1 MEAALLKTES
11 ICKSF
16 ATVPVLKGISLD
28 LHVGEILGLIGEN
41 GAGKSTLMKILAGI
55 YDATSGRLL
64 VEDKE
69 VRFRAPSDAKLAG
82 ISIVPQEFNLCPD
95 LTVAENV
102 FLGVEPRS
110 SKGFLSKGLL
120 DEDTMYRKTAELLS
134 ELGAPISPDAMIS
147 GLSAAQKQLVEIC
160 KALAF
165 DAQILILDEP
175 TTVLTKPEI
184 EHLFTVMRGLKSR
197 GIAMIYVSHKLGEI
211 KEICDRVA
219 ILRDGDLVYQCP
231 VSQISIEEMASRMVG
246 RELKDIFPAPT
257 HAHEDVLL
265 EVKNLS
271 SPGNFEGITF
281 SLHKGEILGLAG
293 LVGAGRTEVAEAIMG
308 LRPSSGEITVAGKRL
323 HVASA
328 RDAVAAG
335 VGYLPEDRQGSGV
348 VVPFSVAENVTLVSL
363 PLYCKAFG
371 MVDRT
376 RERARTEYWRDLF
389 NIKIAG
395 INQKLEELSGGNQQK
410 VSLAKSLDPEPQV
423 LIVDEPTRG
432 VDVGAKHE
440 IYRLINDLARK
451 GIGVLFISSELEEII
466 GMCQRVLVMRE
477 GKAAGFLEGDAISEE
492 SIMFLATGVREG
504 ALVK

>member
-1 MEAALLKTES
+1 
-11 ICKSF
+11 
-16 ATVPVLKGISLD
+16 
-28 LHVGEILGLIGEN
+28 
-41 GAGKSTLMKILAGI
+41 MKILAGI
-55 YDATSGRLL
+55 YDATSGRI
-64 VEDKE
+64 VIKGKD
-69 VRFRAPSDAKLAG
+69 VRFRAPSDAKMAG

-102 FLGVEPRS
+102 FLGVEPLAS
-110 SKGFLSKGLL
+110 GGLL
-120 DEDTMYRKTAELLS
+120 DEDTMHRKTEALLA

-184 EHLFTVMRGLKSR
+184 EHLFTVMRWLKSR
-197 GIAMIYVSHKLGEI
+197 GIAMIYVSHKLREI

-219 ILRDGDLVYQCP
+219 ILRDGDLVYQTP
-231 VSQISIEEMASRMVG
+231 IGQIGIEEMASRMVG

-257 HAHEDVLL
+257 QAHEGVLL
-265 EVKNLS
+265 EVRNLS
-271 SPGNFEGITF
+271 SPNTFEGISF

-308 LRPSSGEITVAGKRL
+308 LRPSSGDIFVAGKRL
-323 HVASA
+323 HGVHGASA

-335 VGYLPEDRQGSGV
+335 IGYLPEDRQGSGV

-363 PLYCKAFG
+363 PSYCKALG
-371 MVDRT
+371 VVDRT
-376 RERARTEYWRDLF
+376 RERERTGHWRDLF

-395 INQKLEELSGGNQQK
+395 VDQRLEELSGGNQQK

-440 IYRLINDLARK
+440 IYRLINDLAKK
-451 GIGVLFISSELEEII
+451 GIAVLFISSELEEII

-477 GKAAGFLEGDAISEE
+477 GKAAGFLEGDAISEQ
-492 SIMFLATGVREG
+492 SIMFLATGVQEG